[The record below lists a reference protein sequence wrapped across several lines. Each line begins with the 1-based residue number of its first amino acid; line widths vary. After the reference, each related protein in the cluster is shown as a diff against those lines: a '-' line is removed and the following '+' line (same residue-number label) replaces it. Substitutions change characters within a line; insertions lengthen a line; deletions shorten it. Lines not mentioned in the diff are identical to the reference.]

1 MKGVLT
7 SWLFVVF
14 GLTVLAQHPILEQF
28 SAQQIGSIVRVDF
41 GIKGGASC
49 TGVTLQRRT
58 ENEDFVDVGY
68 ISGICGGTSQTEWY
82 AVEDVSPVSNTIN
95 YYRLRL
101 GMEGNS
107 DELAFE
113 YISLGSDLL
122 LFPNPAQNKL
132 FVRWVNVS
140 SEERL
145 IRIYAAD
152 GRIVSPDFFS
162 NSYSAVLDLSAL
174 KDGVYYLLLLDDKG
188 EALSTKPFFKQ
199 SD

>member
-7 SWLFVVF
+7 SLFFVF
-14 GLTVLAQHPILEQF
+14 GVLGSFAQHPILAQF
-28 SAQQIGSIVRVDF
+28 SAQQIGGIVRIDF

-49 TGVTLQRRT
+49 VGVTLERRT
-58 ENEDFVDVGY
+58 EGEDFMEVGY

-82 AVEDVSPVSNTIN
+82 AVDDVSPVSNTTN

-122 LFPNPAQNKL
+122 LFPNPVQNNL

-145 IRIYAAD
+145 IRIYTSY
-152 GRIVSPDFFS
+152 GRIVSPDFYT
-162 NSYSAVLDLSAL
+162 NSYNAALELSFL
-174 KDGVYYLLLLDDKG
+174 EDGLYYLVLLDEKG
-188 EALSTKPFFKQ
+188 EALATKPFFKQ
-199 SD
+199 TD